1 MKWNFNIER
10 WKTPLILALILLGVL
25 VRLLYLGTMP
35 DGVNQDEAMAA
46 YESYSLIKTGVDM
59 SGYHNPVYL
68 EAWGDGMNAL
78 ETYLMVPAIS
88 IFGLELFA
96 IRLPQAL
103 IGCLCLPVFY
113 LLLKRMF
120 DEKTALIGLL
130 ILAINPWHIMM
141 CRWALE
147 SNLAP
152 AFLLF
157 GLYFFVLGLQKHPAY
172 YLLSALCYGLSLYT
186 YAILWLIV
194 PIVVGCQILYALLSK
209 NARVTGWTIGFV
221 LLLFLFALPLILLML
236 INQGLLPEIK
246 TSWLSIPE
254 MFGWRSGDLVLRNL
268 IRPGSYLQ
276 LLKLFLRQTDDT
288 VFGSFSSFGLYYMFS
303 APIILYGFFTAIQNS
318 IRAFRARRFAS
329 DFFLLLWLFAA
340 VLLSLLL
347 TRININR
354 INAIHLPLIFCCVI
368 GLRRLVDLPQKA
380 IGGGLIA
387 LYCVSFL
394 AFSVHYFGSG
404 QNDLTKEFQPEIR
417 NALSYA
423 ESLTDDTIVWRNP
436 ARYTKILFCTK
447 LDPEV
452 YQETAQYENPDDPTP
467 YAFGRYVIESP
478 DKPEL
483 GAKIYLI
490 DSVDSAR
497 YLDAGYVVQDFQS
510 CSVAWFPSAL
520 GGD

>member
-1 MKWNFNIER
+1 MKWNFNIKR
-10 WKTPLILALILLGVL
+10 WKTPLVLTLILLGIL

-35 DGVNQDEAMAA
+35 DGINQDEAMAA
-46 YESYSLIKTGVDM
+46 YESYSLLKTGVDI

-78 ETYLMVPAIS
+78 ETYLMMPAIS
-88 IFGLELFA
+88 VFGLEIFA

-113 LLLKRMF
+113 LLLKRLS

-130 ILAINPWHIMM
+130 LLAMNPWHIMM

-194 PIVVGCQILYALLSK
+194 PIVVGCQILYALFSK
-209 NARVTGWTIGFV
+209 NARITGWTIGIV

-236 INQGLLPEIK
+236 INQGSLPEIK
-246 TSWLSIPE
+246 ASWLSIPG

-288 VFGSFSSFGLYYMFS
+288 VFG
-303 APIILYGFFTAIQNS
+303 
-318 IRAFRARRFAS
+318 
-329 DFFLLLWLFAA
+329 
-340 VLLSLLL
+340 
-347 TRININR
+347 
-354 INAIHLPLIFCCVI
+354 
-368 GLRRLVDLPQKA
+368 
-380 IGGGLIA
+380 
-387 LYCVSFL
+387 
-394 AFSVHYFGSG
+394 
-404 QNDLTKEFQPEIR
+404 
-417 NALSYA
+417 
-423 ESLTDDTIVWRNP
+423 
-436 ARYTKILFCTK
+436 
-447 LDPEV
+447 
-452 YQETAQYENPDDPTP
+452 
-467 YAFGRYVIESP
+467 
-478 DKPEL
+478 
-483 GAKIYLI
+483 
-490 DSVDSAR
+490 
-497 YLDAGYVVQDFQS
+497 
-510 CSVAWFPSAL
+510 
-520 GGD
+520 